1 MIRHPY
7 ITVSMS
13 ILGLMLSASSHI
25 LPSRHQDG
33 LLQEADNSLLLSH
46 LQSFLC
52 LHHVAQRKMHGVF
65 LQHDPLSSSA
75 SGWFA
80 IYPSILNKDKCSIPI
95 LKNPE
100 NDCISIF
107 ANNKVPSNS
116 VQGAEST
123 YFTSSAF

>member
-1 MIRHPY
+1 
-7 ITVSMS
+7 MS
-13 ILGLMLSASSHI
+13 ILGLMLSASSHT

-33 LLQEADNSLLLSH
+33 LLQEAEQFTPPFPPAILPLLAP
-46 LQSFLC
+46 C
-52 LHHVAQRKMHGVF
+52 GTKENAWVF

-107 ANNKVPSNS
+107 AKNKVPSNS